1 MREPTH
7 LRGWNM
13 KLENTRVA
21 RALVGA
27 AVSLLALCPGLARA
41 DAVSD
46 FYRGKTINFIVG
58 AAAGGGF
65 DLTARPLAQFMSK
78 YIPGHP
84 NIVIQ
89 NMPGAAGIIMTNYLA
104 NGAAADGTVIGMG
117 QNGVPYEPLLKTVSS
132 DGRNVNYDPQKL
144 KWIGTPVREPQV
156 SWVSDKSGVT
166 TWQDLKTKTIRFG
179 ATSPAGDNAVFP
191 ALANEL
197 LGLKSEII
205 TGYQGVPEIFQ
216 AIENGELDANNTAYS
231 NLTMSKADALRNG
244 TARVIMQ
251 FGVERVPSLKDVP
264 TLLEL
269 VNNPD
274 DQRMLRFISLKF
286 EMSRPIYAPPN
297 IPVDRLEALR
307 TAFDQA
313 VADPEFLAL
322 VGRAGLE
329 IDPLDGQSVAKI
341 VDEVMTT
348 PQSVVDRTRDTLKAL
363 GAK

>member
-1 MREPTH
+1 
-7 LRGWNM
+7 M
-13 KLENTRVA
+13 KLENALSA
-21 RALVGA
+21 RTLLGA
-27 AVSLLALCPGLARA
+27 AISFFALTPGLARA

-65 DLTARPLAQFMSK
+65 DLTARPLAPFLSK

-104 NGAAADGTVIGMG
+104 NGAASDGTMIGMG
-117 QNGVPYEPLLKTVSS
+117 QNGVPYEPILRTVSP
-132 DGRNVNYDPQKL
+132 DGRNVNYDPRKL
-144 KWIGTPVREPQV
+144 QWIGTPVREPQV
-156 SWVSDKSGVT
+156 SWVSDKSGVK
-166 TWQDLKTKTIRFG
+166 TWQDLKTKTVRFG

-197 LGLKSEII
+197 LGLKSAII

-216 AIENGELDANNTAYS
+216 AIESGELDANNTAYS

-244 TARVIMQ
+244 TVRIIMQ

-274 DQRMLRFISLKF
+274 DERMLRFISLKF
-286 EMSRPIYAPPN
+286 EMSRPIYAPPG
-297 IPVDRLEALR
+297 IPADRLEALR
-307 TAFDQA
+307 TAFDKA

-322 VGRAGLE
+322 ANRAGLE
-329 IDPLDGQSVAKI
+329 IDPLDGKSITKI
-341 VDEVMTT
+341 VDEVMDT
-348 PQSVVDRTRDTLKAL
+348 PQPVIDRTRDTLRAL